1 MHGVG
6 YKCSGTLVLYFT
18 AGNSRLFLTKR
29 YVTGPGMFLIR
40 CFAILISHVGRDE
53 SHHARFNTEQCS
65 CSPRH
70 CLFLG

>member
-6 YKCSGTLVLYFT
+6 YKCSGTLVPYFT

-29 YVTGPGMFLIR
+29 YVTGSGMFLIR

-53 SHHARFNTEQCS
+53 
-65 CSPRH
+65 
-70 CLFLG
+70 